1 MFSDAPL
8 ALAKLGMIENVS
20 WLLMAVGICLMVV
33 GWLWLIYQN
42 YRMSPVEGILSIIP
56 ILAIIFAFYTLEHRH
71 KAIFTSLFVGGFVLG
86 TLGNILLYS
95 VDLCHEDIKCAA
107 PMQFEEATDQE
118 NEEPG
123 EDTESSILDLSRWL
137 TVG

>member
-42 YRMSPVEGILSIIP
+42 YRMTPVGGVLSILVVP
-56 ILAIIFAFYTLEHRH
+56 ALFYALYTLEHRQ
-71 KAIFTSLFVGGFVLG
+71 KAIFTSLFLGGFIVG
-86 TLGNILLYS
+86 TLGNVLLYS
-95 VDLCHEDIKCAA
+95 VDLCREDIKCSA
-107 PMQFEEATDQE
+107 PMQIEEATDEQ
-118 NEEPG
+118 NGDSG
-123 EDTESSILDLSRWL
+123 EAPESSILDLSRWL